1 MSDFPLYVLMQRIK
15 IGQRDRVGWGVREGL
30 SEEVAIQVNVNV

>member
-1 MSDFPLYVLMQRIK
+1 MQRIK
-15 IGQRDRVGWGVREGL
+15 IRQKDRVGWGVREGL